1 LKTKL
6 VIVFLLL
13 VGIAGYA
20 VNRMSHHKI
29 KDGDIIFQTSLS
41 GQSKA
46 IRLATHSTYSHCGI
60 VYKKGRELYVF
71 EAVEPVKLTPLSE
84 WIARGEG
91 GKFAI
96 RRLKNRGK
104 ILTPAVLEK
113 MKQVENSFA
122 GKHYDIYFD
131 WSDDNIYCSE
141 LVWKV
146 YKEAT
151 GLEIGQLEKL
161 RNFDLSSD
169 IVKQK
174 LKERYGD
181 HIPLDENVIS
191 PASIYNS
198 ELLKPVN

>member
-46 IRLATHSTYSHCGI
+46 IQLATHSKYSHCGI
-60 VYKKGRELYVF
+60 VYKKDNELFVF
-71 EAVEPVKLTPLSE
+71 EAVEPVKLTPLSK

-91 GKFAI
+91 GKFEI
-96 RRLKNRGK
+96 RRLKNREQ

-151 GLEIGQLEKL
+151 GLEIGRLEKL
-161 RNFDLSSD
+161 RNFDLSSEA
-169 IVKQK
+169 VKQK
-174 LKERYGD
+174 MKERYGD

-191 PASIYNS
+191 PVSIYNS

>member
-1 LKTKL
+1 MKTKL

-13 VGIAGYA
+13 VGITGYA

-29 KDGDIIFQTSLS
+29 KDGDIIFQTSSS

-46 IRLATHSTYSHCGI
+46 IQLATHSKYSHCGI
-60 VYKKGRELYVF
+60 VYKKGNELFVF
-71 EAVEPVKLTPLSE
+71 EAVGPVKLTPLSK

-91 GKFAI
+91 GKFEI
-96 RRLKNRGK
+96 RRLKKREQ

-113 MKQVENSFA
+113 MKQVEDRFA

-146 YKEAT
+146 YKETT
-151 GLEIGQLEKL
+151 GLEVGQLEKL
-161 RNFDLSSD
+161 RNFDLSSEA
-169 IVKQK
+169 VKQK
-174 LKERYGD
+174 MKERYGD

-191 PASIYNS
+191 PVSIYNS
-198 ELLKPVN
+198 ELLKRVN

>member
-1 LKTKL
+1 MKTKL

-46 IRLATHSTYSHCGI
+46 IQLATHSKYSHCGI
-60 VYKKGRELYVF
+60 VYKKSNELFVF
-71 EAVEPVKLTPLSE
+71 EAVGPVKLTPLSK

-91 GKFAI
+91 GKFEI
-96 RRLKNRGK
+96 RRLKNREQ

-113 MKQVENSFA
+113 MKQVEGRFA

-151 GLEIGQLEKL
+151 GLEVGQLEKL
-161 RNFDLSSD
+161 RNFDLSSEV
-169 IVKQK
+169 VKQK
-174 LKERYGD
+174 MKERYGD

-191 PASIYNS
+191 PVSIYNS
-198 ELLKPVN
+198 ELLKRVN